1 MKHGVRIIC
10 LVSAWLLTGAC
21 WAQGAMNVALFSGR
35 DAAREAFSTALS
47 ANPGITVVAEG
58 AAANL
63 HIALGD
69 DAVPDA
75 CAAGV
80 QVIVV
85 QVGREALRWREQGC
99 RLVAIWA
106 SPDPQV
112 QVRLA
117 RQLLPRA
124 RRLGLL
130 LSADS
135 HHLLDA
141 LTAQA
146 RRDQLRLEVQL
157 VDDAASL
164 PVALAGLL
172 PKVDALL
179 AVPDPRIFNA
189 DTARLILMTSYR
201 QGKPLIGPDDHWVRA
216 GALASTYLASGDV
229 LATVEQMVD
238 AYARRGE
245 LGGDRYISPSIEIN
259 THIARTFSLP
269 LPDQQTLNEIKG
281 VRP

>member
-21 WAQGAMNVALFSGR
+21 WAQGTVNVALFSGR
-35 DAAREAFSTALS
+35 DAAREAFLAALS

-58 AAANL
+58 TAATL

-69 DAVPDA
+69 DALPDA

-80 QVIVV
+80 PVIAV

-99 RLVAIWA
+99 RLVALWA

-124 RRLGLL
+124 RRFGLL
-130 LSADS
+130 LSAES
-135 HHLLDA
+135 SHLLDS
-141 LTAQA
+141 LKAQA
-146 RRDQLRLEVQL
+146 RRDQLRLEVEV

-179 AVPDPRIFNA
+179 AVPDPRVFNA

-216 GALASTYLASGDV
+216 GALASTYLAAGDV
-229 LATVEQMVD
+229 LSTVETLVD
-238 AYARRGE
+238 DFAR
-245 LGGDRYISPSIEIN
+245 GGDLGDDRYVTPSIEIN
-259 THIARTFSLP
+259 AHIARTFSLP
-269 LPDQQTLNEIKG
+269 LPDQQTLDEIKG

>member
-21 WAQGAMNVALFSGR
+21 WAQGTVNVALFAGR
-35 DAAREAFSTALS
+35 DAAREAFSEAL
-47 ANPGITVVAEG
+47 
-58 AAANL
+58 AANAGIVVVPAGTTAGL

-69 DAVPDA
+69 DALPDA

-80 QVIVV
+80 PVIAV

-99 RLVAIWA
+99 RLAAIWS
-106 SPDPQV
+106 SPDPGV

-117 RQLLPRA
+117 RALLPRA
-124 RRLGLL
+124 RRLGILVSAETHPLL
-130 LSADS
+130 ASLK
-135 HHLLDA
+135 
-141 LTAQA
+141 AQA
-146 RRDQLRLEVQL
+146 QRDRLGLDVQL
-157 VDDAASL
+157 VDDVASL
-164 PVALAGLL
+164 PAALASLL
-172 PKVDALL
+172 PDVDVLL

-216 GALASTYLASGDV
+216 GALASTYLAAGDV
-229 LATVEQMVD
+229 LSTVETLVD
-238 AYARRGE
+238 DFAR
-245 LGGDRYISPSIEIN
+245 GGDLGDDRYVTPSIEIN
-259 THIARTFSLP
+259 AHIARTFSLP
-269 LPDQQTLNEIKG
+269 LPDQQTLDEIKG